1 MAAPLPENEMQ
12 RVIEL
17 SEFDLDYSSLQ
28 ENFKDLA
35 KLAAKVAGTN
45 ISLVNLIDS
54 FTQWTVTN
62 FGLDLEQ
69 MPREDSVCQS
79 YLISFLK

>member
-45 ISLVNLIDS
+45 ISLVNMIDS

-62 FGLDLEQ
+62 
-69 MPREDSVCQS
+69 
-79 YLISFLK
+79 Y